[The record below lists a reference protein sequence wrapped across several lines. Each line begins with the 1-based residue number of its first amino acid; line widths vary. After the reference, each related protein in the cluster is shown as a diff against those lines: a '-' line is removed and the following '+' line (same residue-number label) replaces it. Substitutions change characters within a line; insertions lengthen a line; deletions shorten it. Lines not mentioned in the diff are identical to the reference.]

1 MKTVLVTGATR
12 GLGLAIARRLIND
25 GYRVVATG
33 RAETDAL
40 RGLRAEHPERLI
52 FESFDLAEVDG
63 LQAFV
68 HGVNKAYGPI
78 YGLINN
84 AAVGLDGVLGT
95 MHNTDI
101 ERVLRVNVLAPMILT
116 KYISR
121 TMMASRQGRIVN
133 ISSIIASTGFS
144 GLTVY
149 AGSKAAMEGFT
160 KSLAREVG
168 RFDITVNT
176 VAPGFMETDMTSSL
190 QGEKLQTILRRSPL
204 RRLAAPQD
212 AAGAVAFLLGP
223 DATLIT
229 GTVIKVD
236 AGSTC

>member
-12 GLGLAIARRLIND
+12 GLGLAIARRLIDD
-25 GYRVVATG
+25 GFRVVATG
-33 RAETDAL
+33 RAETDAV
-40 RGLRAEHPERLI
+40 RALRADHPEQLA
-52 FESFDLAEVDG
+52 FEPFDLAEVDG
-63 LQAFV
+63 LQAFA
-68 HGVNKAYGPI
+68 HGVNKAHGPI
-78 YGLINN
+78 FGLVNN

-116 KYISR
+116 KYVVR
-121 TMMASRQGRIVN
+121 TMMAGRQGRIVN
-133 ISSIIASTGFS
+133 VSSIIASTGFS

-190 QGEKLQTILRRSPL
+190 QGDKLQTILRRSPL

-212 AAGAVAFLLGP
+212 AAGAVAFLMGP
-223 DATLIT
+223 DAASIT
-229 GTVIKVD
+229 GTAIKVD

>member
-12 GLGLAIARRLIND
+12 GLGLAITTRLIHD
-25 GYRVVATG
+25 GFRVVATG
-33 RAETDAL
+33 RADTHAL
-40 RGLRAEHPERLI
+40 QNLRADFPNQI
-52 FESFDLAEVDG
+52 AFEPFDLAEVNE

-68 HGVNKAYGPI
+68 HAINKTHGPI
-78 YGLINN
+78 FGLVNN
-84 AAVGLDGVLGT
+84 AAVGIDGVLGT

-101 ERVLRVNVLAPMILT
+101 ERVLRINVLAPMILT
-116 KYISR
+116 KYVVR
-121 TMMASRQGRIVN
+121 AMMVCRQGRVIN

-144 GLTVY
+144 GLTAY

-168 RFDITVNT
+168 RFEITVNT
-176 VAPGFMETDMTSSL
+176 VAPGFMETEMTASL
-190 QGEKLQTILRRSPL
+190 KGDKLQTILRRSPL

-212 AAGAVAFLLGP
+212 AAAAVAFLLSP
-223 DATLIT
+223 DAASVT
-229 GTVIKVD
+229 GTSIKVD